1 MEDVLDV
8 YQRPY
13 DPSRQVVCIDETN
26 KQLILEKRIPCKP
39 GEPEKVDS
47 VYVRN
52 GVADIF
58 MISEPLAGKRKT
70 VVKQTRIAIDFAEV
84 LRYTADELY
93 PKAEKIILVTDNLNI
108 PALSSLYKAFLA
120 EEANCLTKRFEGH
133 YTPKHGSWLDMA
145 EIGVMSRQALAKPFP
160 DLESFEKQVR
170 SWTVNRN
177 TKCEKINWQFTT
189 ADARIKLARL
199 YPTTL

>member
-13 DPSRQVVCIDETN
+13 DPSRPVVCIDETN

-58 MISEPLAGKRKT
+58 MISEPLAGKRET
-70 VVKQTRIAIDFAEV
+70 VVKQTGQQSILPKFFAIQQMS
-84 LRYTADELY
+84 Y
-93 PKAEKIILVTDNLNI
+93 IQ
-108 PALSSLYKAFLA
+108 
-120 EEANCLTKRFEGH
+120 KRKKS
-133 YTPKHGSWLDMA
+133 YWSQIT
-145 EIGVMSRQALAKPFP
+145 
-160 DLESFEKQVR
+160 
-170 SWTVNRN
+170 
-177 TKCEKINWQFTT
+177 
-189 ADARIKLARL
+189 
-199 YPTTL
+199 

>member
-13 DPSRQVVCIDETN
+13 DPSRPVVCIDETN
-26 KQLILEKRIPCKP
+26 KQLIIEKRVPCKP
-39 GEPEKVDS
+39 GEPEKLDS

-58 MISEPLAGKRKT
+58 MISEPLAGKRET
-70 VVKQTRIAIDFAEV
+70 VVKQTRTANAFAEI

-108 PALSSLYKAFLA
+108 HAPSSLYKAFSA
-120 EEANCLTKRFEGH
+120 QEANRLTKRFEWH
-133 YTPKHGSWLDMA
+133 YTPKHGSWLD
-145 EIGVMSRQALAKPFP
+145 IQKNGKFLLSKSVIRHFLCS
-160 DLESFEKQVR
+160 V
-170 SWTVNRN
+170 
-177 TKCEKINWQFTT
+177 
-189 ADARIKLARL
+189 IKLINGGFRSRIQSYVLLKSRFYETRISKSILA
-199 YPTTL
+199 

>member
-13 DPSRQVVCIDETN
+13 DPSRPVVCIDETN
-26 KQLILEKRIPCKP
+26 KQLIIEKRVPCKP
-39 GEPEKVDS
+39 GEPEKLDS

-58 MISEPLAGKRKT
+58 MISEPLAGKRET
-70 VVKQTRIAIDFAEV
+70 VVKQSRTAIDFAEV

-93 PKAEKIILVTDNLNI
+93 PEAEKIILVTDNLNI
-108 PALSSLYKAFLA
+108 HAPSSLYKAFSA
-120 EEANCLTKRFEGH
+120 EEANRLTKRFEWH

-145 EIGVMSRQALAKPFP
+145 EIEIGVMSRQAFAKPFP
-160 DLESFEKQVR
+160 DLKSFEKQVR
-170 SWTVNRN
+170 SWTVN
-177 TKCEKINWQFTT
+177 
-189 ADARIKLARL
+189 
-199 YPTTL
+199 